1 MLSKNFAL
9 SEFTA
14 SSTADRLG
22 IPNQPA
28 HHEVIALTALANVIM
43 QPIRNKWGRL
53 IITSGFRGTPL
64 NAAIG
69 GVSNSQHATGNAC
82 DFVSPDHDLM
92 DICEWI
98 VNESGLEWD
107 QLILEENAGGSRWV
121 HISYNHVGENRKQV
135 MSAYVDSNGKAQYR
149 QGLH

>member
-14 SSTADRLG
+14 SNTADRLG
-22 IPNQPA
+22 ITNEPA
-28 HHEVIALTALANVIM
+28 QHEVIALAALVNVIM

-53 IITSGFRGTPL
+53 IITSGFRGTAL
-64 NAAIG
+64 NAAVG
-69 GVSNSQHATGNAC
+69 GSSTSQHSKGQAA
-82 DFVSPDHDLM
+82 DFVSPEHDLM

-107 QLILEENAGGSRWV
+107 QLIFEENAEGDVWV
-121 HISYNHVGENRKQV
+121 HISYNHLGDNRREV
-135 MSAYVDSNGKAQYR
+135 LRAYVDANGKAEYR